1 MDQMRAS
8 VWSVSRLVR
17 ICGLVSII
25 GLCLALLLNVLLS
38 TGTHE
43 GLSGL

>member
-1 MDQMRAS
+1 VS
-8 VWSVSRLVR
+8 VWSVSQLVR

-38 TGTHE
+38 TGTDE